1 VTLAAS
7 IRILLVED
15 NDVFRSALELLLGIQ
30 EGFEVV
36 GAVADGRSA
45 APACRELQPDV
56 IVMDYRLPGMDGV
69 EATLA
74 VRAECPTAAVV
85 CLTASAGAR
94 EVNALREAGAV
105 ACLRKDQALDE
116 IVGAIQRAA
125 DERAAA

>member
-1 VTLAAS
+1 VGAP

-15 NDVFRSALELLLGIQ
+15 NDVFRSALELLLGLQ
-30 EGFEVV
+30 EGLEVV

-85 CLTASAGAR
+85 VLTASAGVP
-94 EVNALREAGAV
+94 EMSALRQAGAV
-105 ACLRKDQALDE
+105 DCLRKDQALDE
-116 IVGAIQRAA
+116 IVGAIRRAA
-125 DERAAA
+125 DGRAAA